1 MAQRVRGRPAGAAT
15 VLLVAGIVLI
25 AMNLRPAVTT
35 VGPLTDDIRSGLGLS
50 NTATGLLTTLPIL
63 AFGLLAFA
71 VTPLALRWGIER
83 VLGIGVAL
91 IAAGI
96 LVRSA
101 GPTSAAFIGTTIA
114 GAGIAA
120 GNVLLPSLVKEEFP
134 DRSGPM
140 TSLYVT
146 AMVGTAGLASA
157 LSVPLADDAGL
168 GWRAALA
175 CWALPA
181 AIAFVVWIPQMRR
194 SHVPKGAR
202 SGAPM
207 PWRSPLAWQITLF
220 MGLQSM
226 IFFAAIAWLPD
237 LLLDEGLSKSKS
249 GLMVGLL
256 QVGGLTATIGM
267 PVLAAR
273 RRTQGGLVTISS
285 LVGLAALVGLLIA
298 PADLAALWAILLGLC
313 TGSYLSLALTFIVM
327 RAPDTAHVAA
337 LSGMAQAGGYT
348 LAAIGPAGLGAL
360 HDLSGNWTV
369 PLWALITVTC
379 LTWIF
384 GLGGARDRLVA

>member
-1 MAQRVRGRPAGAAT
+1 MSRPLTSRPAAAT

-35 VGPLTDDIRSGLGLS
+35 VGPLTEDIRSALGLS
-50 NTATGLLTTLPIL
+50 NAAMGLLTTLPIL
-63 AFGLLAFA
+63 AFGALSFA
-71 VTPLALRWGIER
+71 VTPLALRWGLER

-91 IAAGI
+91 IGLGI
-96 LVRSA
+96 LIRSA
-101 GPTSAAFIGTTIA
+101 GPTAAAFIGTTVA
-114 GAGIAA
+114 GAGVAA
-120 GNVLLPSLVKEEFP
+120 GNVLLPGLVKQEFP

-146 AMVGTAGLASA
+146 VMVGTAGLASA
-157 LSVPLADDAGL
+157 VSVPLADDAGL

-175 CWALPA
+175 FWALPA
-181 AIAFVVWIPQMRR
+181 VVAVVVWVPQLGR
-194 SHVPKGAR
+194 SRVPAGAR
-202 SGAPM
+202 AGAPL
-207 PWRSPLAWQITLF
+207 PWRSPLAWQVTLF
-220 MGLQSM
+220 MGLQSL

-237 LLLDEGLSKSKS
+237 LLVSEGISKSTG

-273 RRTQGGLVTISS
+273 RRTQGGLVSISS
-285 LVGLAALVGLLIA
+285 IIGLGALVGLMVA
-298 PADLAALWAILLGLC
+298 PAELAALWALLLGLC

-327 RAPDTAHVAA
+327 RAPDTAHTAS
-337 LSGMAQAGGYT
+337 LSGMAQGAGYT

-360 HDLSGNWTV
+360 HDLSGDWTL
-369 PLWALITVTC
+369 PLLALIAVTL
-379 LTWIF
+379 LTWLF

>member
-1 MAQRVRGRPAGAAT
+1 MSRPTTGRPTAAT

-25 AMNLRPAVTT
+25 AMNLRPVVTT
-35 VGPLTDDIRSGLGLS
+35 VGPLTEDIRSGLGLS

-63 AFGLLAFA
+63 AFGVLSFA
-71 VTPLALRWGIER
+71 ATPLALRWGIER

-91 IAAGI
+91 ICLGI
-96 LVRSA
+96 VVRSS
-101 GPTSAAFIGTTIA
+101 GPAAAAFVGTTVA
-114 GAGIAA
+114 GAGVAA
-120 GNVLLPSLVKEEFP
+120 GNVLLPGLVKQEFS

-157 LSVPLADDAGL
+157 VSVPLADDAGL
-168 GWRAALA
+168 GWQAALA
-175 CWALPA
+175 FWALPA
-181 AIAFVVWIPQMRR
+181 AVAFAVWVPQLRR
-194 SHVPKGAR
+194 SHVPPGAR
-202 SGAPM
+202 AGAPL
-207 PWRSPLAWQITLF
+207 PWRSALAWQVTLF
-220 MGLQSM
+220 MGLQSL

-237 LLLDEGLSKSKS
+237 LLLSEGVSKSTS

-273 RRTQGGLVTISS
+273 RRTQGGLVSISS
-285 LVGLAALVGLLIA
+285 MVGLVALVGLMVA
-298 PADLAALWAILLGLC
+298 PADLAALWAVLLGIC

-327 RAPDTAHVAA
+327 RAPDTAHTAA
-337 LSGMAQAGGYT
+337 LSGMAQGAGYS
-348 LAAIGPAGLGAL
+348 LAAVGPAGLGAL
-360 HDLSGNWTV
+360 HDLSGDWIV
-369 PLWALITVTC
+369 PLWALIAVTG
-379 LTWIF
+379 LTWAF